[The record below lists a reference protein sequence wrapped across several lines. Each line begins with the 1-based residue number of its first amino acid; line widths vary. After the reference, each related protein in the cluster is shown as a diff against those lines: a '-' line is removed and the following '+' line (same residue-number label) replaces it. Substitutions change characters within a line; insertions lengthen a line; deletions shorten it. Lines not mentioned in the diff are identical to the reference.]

1 MPAQVSFGGQIVTSA
16 GFVDGYQTVPDSGD
30 HHCFVTRLPVLEVTT
45 WQTGKFY
52 LPAVWSDKEDFHQ
65 DILWA
70 AAPGPGLQK
79 NDAHASTY
87 GQQGYRRCA
96 LDPE

>member
-45 WQTGKFY
+45 WQTGKFC
-52 LPAVWSDKEDFHQ
+52 LPAIRSDNEYHEDV
-65 DILWA
+65 LWA
-70 AAPGPGLQK
+70 AAPGRPGLQK
-79 NDAHASTY
+79 KDAHASQY
-87 GQQGYRRCA
+87 VQQGYRRCA
-96 LDPE
+96 P